1 MAVRPIKLGFEGAM
15 GASLAARLD
24 LPAGPVLAYALFAH
38 CFTCTKD
45 LTATRKIAQ
54 ALNEQGVA
62 VLRFD
67 FTGLGGSGGDFAST
81 NFTSNLE
88 DLRRAAQYLRDEF
101 EAPKLLIGH
110 SLGGAAVLAV
120 AADIPEATAVATI
133 AAPADVEHV
142 TENFASKLAEIN
154 EAGHAEVSLSGRP
167 FVIKKQFLDDLAAH
181 NIEQS
186 VSQLHKALLVM
197 HAPMDQTVGIENATR
212 IFTAAKHPKSYVSLD
227 KADHLLREPE
237 DAAYA
242 ARVIAAWARP
252 YIVGAQPAKPLVP
265 AAGEANEGVIARET
279 GLGKFQTMLV
289 AGKHRMMADEPESA
303 GGLDSGPSPYEY
315 LASAL
320 GACTSMTIRMYAD
333 RKQIPLDGIS
343 VKVTHQKIHASDCA
357 DCGEGVRQSNAKIDR
372 FEREITLHGDFGDDI
387 RTRLIE
393 IANKCPVHRTL
404 EGSSMIVT
412 RDSRDS
418 RDL

>member
-1 MAVRPIKLGFEGAM
+1 MAVRPIRLGFEGAM

-45 LTATRKIAQ
+45 LTAARKIAQ
-54 ALNEQGVA
+54 ALNQQGVA

-88 DLRRAAQYLRDEF
+88 DLRRAANYMRTEF

-120 AADIPEATAVATI
+120 ASDIPEAMAVATI
-133 AAPADVEHV
+133 AAPADIDHV
-142 TENFASKLAEIN
+142 TENFADKLAEIRA
-154 EAGHAEVSLSGRP
+154 AGQANVSLSGRP

-181 NIEQS
+181 DIEKS
-186 VSQLHKALLVM
+186 AASLHKALLVL
-197 HAPMDQTVGIENATR
+197 HGPLDQTVGINNANR
-212 IFTAAKHPKSYVSLD
+212 IFTAARHPKSYVSLD
-227 KADHLLREPE
+227 QADHLLRDPD
-237 DAAYA
+237 DATYA
-242 ARVIAAWARP
+242 ANVIAAWARP
-252 YIVGAQPAKPLVP
+252 YVGAKDRAVSDSAEPGD
-265 AAGEANEGVIARET
+265 AAEGILARET

-289 AGKHRMMADEPESA
+289 AGPHRMLADEPQGS
-303 GGLDSGPSPYEY
+303 GGLASGPSPYEY
-315 LASAL
+315 LSAAL

-333 RKQIPLDGIS
+333 FKQIALDGIS
-343 VKVTHQKIHASDCA
+343 VQVTHEKIHASDCA
-357 DCGEGVRQSNAKIDR
+357 NCSEGQRQKNAKIDR
-372 FEREITLHGDFGDDI
+372 FERVITLHGDLDEDV
-387 RTRLIE
+387 RQRLIE

-404 EGSSMIVT
+404 ESTSVIVT
-412 RDSRDS
+412 RDSRDQ
-418 RDL
+418 